1 MAKAGPLY
9 RILDT
14 LAGKAEAGDLTLGG
28 LVSALGARGFG
39 PLFVLLGG
47 LVALPTGA
55 IPGVPA
61 LVGVS
66 LVLLA
71 GQLMLGWRTPWL
83 PRRMRERPL
92 GRDALQAALNRS
104 RPLASRL
111 DRILRERLILMAAGP
126 VALRIAAAAVMLAGA
141 VMIPIGFVPL
151 LPLLLGLPV
160 LAIGLGLMARDG
172 LFVCLGLAAFAA
184 PAWLVLRTL
193 G

>member
-1 MAKAGPLY
+1 MAHADSLS

-14 LAGKAEAGDLTLGG
+14 LDAKAGTEDLTLGG
-28 LVSALGARGFG
+28 LVAELGARGFG

-61 LVGVS
+61 VVGLS
-66 LVLLA
+66 LILLA

-83 PRRMRERPL
+83 PRRLRERPI
-92 GRDALQAALNRS
+92 GREALHGALRRS
-104 RPLASRL
+104 RPLAARL
-111 DRILRERLILMAAGP
+111 GKVLRERLVFMAAGP
-126 VALRIAAAAVMLAGA
+126 VALRVAAAAVMLAGA
-141 VMIPIGFVPL
+141 LMIPIGFIPL
-151 LPLLLGLPV
+151 LPLLLGVPV

-172 LFVCLGLAAFAA
+172 LFVCFGLGAFAA

>member
-9 RILDT
+9 RTLDT

-28 LVSALGARGFG
+28 LISALGAGGFG

-83 PRRMRERPL
+83 PRRMRERPI

-104 RPLASRL
+104 RPLAARL